1 MSKNIGVKFNM
12 KSTEELLRDRG
23 LLGEA
28 QVFTDSEVMRCM
40 EPYMPFLSGVMVES
54 VKTGTDVGSGEVVV
68 NTPYAHRRLKV
79 ARKNGL
85 RGPNYFERMKA
96 DHLDEIL
103 DGARK
108 ITGGK
113 R

>member
-1 MSKNIGVKFNM
+1 MSKNVGVKFEM

-28 QVFTDSEVMRCM
+28 QVFADSEVMRCM
-40 EPYMPFLSGVMVES
+40 EPYMPFLFGVMVES
-54 VKTGTDVGSGEVVV
+54 MKNSTDAGSGEVVV
-68 NTPYAHRRLKV
+68 NTPYAHRRLKI

-96 DHLDEIL
+96 DHLREIL
-103 DGARK
+103 DGVRK
-108 ITGGK
+108 LTGGK

>member
-28 QVFTDSEVMRCM
+28 QVFVDSEVMRCM
-40 EPYMPFLSGVMVES
+40 EPYLPFLSGVMVES
-54 VKTGTDVGSGEVVV
+54 MKTGTEIGSGEVVV
-68 NTPYAHRRLKV
+68 NTPYAHKRLKI
-79 ARKNGL
+79 ARNNGL

-96 DHLDEIL
+96 DHKDAIL
-103 DGARK
+103 DGARR

-113 R
+113 K